1 MLVAKFKLK
10 TIGVC
15 SALVMGGTLLAGCAS
30 SPGGI
35 EPAHISSSKYG
46 GYSCS
51 SLRAKGRQVSKE
63 AQRVAGK
70 VQDRSTDDA
79 LMTGVAIVLFWP
91 AAFFVKGDG
100 PEAEQYAQLIGER
113 QAIEEASKRKGC
125 GIKFAPLTSANSKEN
140 PRRKNKDVS
149 PLEY

>member
-1 MLVAKFKLK
+1 MFVLNIKLK
-10 TIGVC
+10 TLAVC
-15 SALVMGGTLLAGCAS
+15 GALVAGGALLAGCAS

-35 EPAHISSSKYG
+35 EPAHISSSKYAG
-46 GYSCS
+46 HSCA
-51 SLRAKGRQVSKE
+51 SLRAKGQQVSKE

-79 LMTGVAIVLFWP
+79 VMTGVAIVLFWP

-100 PEAEQYAQLIGER
+100 PEAEQYAQLVGER
-113 QAIEEASKRKGC
+113 QAIEQASKQKGC
-125 GIKFAPLTSANSKEN
+125 GIKFAPLTSANSEEN

>member
-1 MLVAKFKLK
+1 MLASKSRLK
-10 TIGVC
+10 TAVALGAVVVGGALL
-15 SALVMGGTLLAGCAS
+15 SACAS

-35 EPAHISSSKYG
+35 EPAHISSFKYSG
-46 GYSCS
+46 HSCA
-51 SLRAKGRQVSKE
+51 SLRAKGRRVSLE
-63 AQRVAGK
+63 AQRIAGK

-79 LMTGVAIVLFWP
+79 VLTGVAIVLFWP

-113 QAIEEASKRKGC
+113 HAIEEASKRKGC
-125 GIKFAPLTSANSKEN
+125 GIKFAPLVSNKTESPIK
-140 PRRKNKDVS
+140 KNKDVS